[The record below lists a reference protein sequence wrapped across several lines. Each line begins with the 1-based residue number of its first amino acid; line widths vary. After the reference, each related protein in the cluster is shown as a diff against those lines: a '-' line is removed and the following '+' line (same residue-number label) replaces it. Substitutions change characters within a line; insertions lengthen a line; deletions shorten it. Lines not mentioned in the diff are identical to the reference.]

1 MKKLVFGLLVAVS
14 LVLSVGCAFA
24 TVDISQTHWQLP
36 DRGFSGGSR
45 VYPVDTVLTYTD
57 LSALRNSLNDSMQ
70 SRSAQLTYSGVSISS
85 PWFVTV
91 IFIGFVTVMAVVIER
106 QLKAQMNR
114 LLPSTTSIRQSSTIL
129 PALHPALQVRLMFL
143 LLGRKRNCL
152 ARFMKSCGLSMNGC
166 KLPKTGSRK
175 STTT

>member
-70 SRSAQLTYSGVSISS
+70 SRSAQLTHSGSFYFITMVRDGDIYWLCNGNGSTRTSPVVLPEHLSDRVLAGRPGVLPLGGVS
-85 PWFVTV
+85 VAHR
-91 IFIGFVTVMAVVIER
+91 GR
-106 QLKAQMNR
+106 CGD
-114 LLPSTTSIRQSSTIL
+114 LPDL
-129 PALHPALQVRLMFL
+129 
-143 LLGRKRNCL
+143 
-152 ARFMKSCGLSMNGC
+152 
-166 KLPKTGSRK
+166 
-175 STTT
+175 

>member
-1 MKKLVFGLLVAVS
+1 MKKLVFGLLVGVS

-70 SRSAQLTYSGVSISS
+70 SRSAQLTYSGS
-85 PWFVTV
+85 FY
-91 IFIGFVTVMAVVIER
+91 FITMVRDGDIYWLCNGNGGRYRTAVE
-106 QLKAQMNR
+106 
-114 LLPSTTSIRQSSTIL
+114 STDEPSST
-129 PALHPALQVRLMFL
+129 VNNF
-143 LLGRKRNCL
+143 N
-152 ARFMKSCGLSMNGC
+152 
-166 KLPKTGSRK
+166 
-175 STTT
+175 